1 MALTWAGIGERVR
14 MARAGS
20 RRTQDEVA
28 AVLGV
33 DRFSISRMESGGRK
47 VSALELAQLAE
58 FFEVPMGYFL
68 GEEAPAVVSRRT
80 ALSEDADE
88 AARLAWRLDVD
99 LEAHA
104 VDVRLLAQEGF
115 LGAPAL
121 RLPSAVACPADV
133 AAAESYSATVRGL
146 MGQPTGPLGAMA
158 EVCERWGLYL
168 LVVDRDADGASTL
181 IEEFPG
187 LGAAVIGG
195 QAQPGRRRATAA
207 HELGHHLLGDAYS
220 SEVGVSIM
228 RSDRERLIDAFACA
242 LLLPRADL
250 AERWTQADTGE
261 PDWQWRTLI
270 RAAGTY
276 RVSWSV
282 AVTRAREL
290 GLIDSREAGSLAARS
305 PVFGDFLAQVGSPPE
320 EDLALG
326 ATGPAWRR
334 AAMAAY
340 TQSRITGRR
349 AIQLLHGAITQVE
362 ELPSKPEVDVP

>member
-14 MARAGS
+14 MARAGA

-28 AVLGV
+28 AVLEV
-33 DRFSISRMESGGRK
+33 DRFSVGRMESGQRK
-47 VSALELAQLAE
+47 VSALELARLAE

-80 ALSEDADE
+80 ALSEEADE
-88 AARLAWRLDVD
+88 AARMAWRLDVD

-104 VDVRLLAQEGF
+104 ADVRLLAQEGF

-121 RLPSAVACPADV
+121 LLPAAVTCPADL
-133 AAAESYSATVRGL
+133 AAAESYAATVRGL
-146 MGQPTGPLGAMA
+146 MGQSSGPLGPLT

-187 LGAAVIGG
+187 VGAAVIGG
-195 QAQPGRRRATAA
+195 QAPPGRRRATAA

-220 SEVGVSIM
+220 SDVGVSIM

-242 LLLPRADL
+242 LLLPGADV
-250 AERWTQADTGE
+250 AGHWAKADPTE
-261 PDWQWRTLI
+261 SDWQWRTLV
-270 RAAGTY
+270 RVAGSY

-282 AVTRAREL
+282 AVQRARDL
-290 GLIDSREAGSLAARS
+290 GLLDSAEARMLVAHR
-305 PVFGDFLAQVGSPPE
+305 PVFGDFLAQLGAPPE
-320 EDLALG
+320 EDLTLG
-326 ATGPAWRR
+326 DTGPNWRR
-334 AAMAAY
+334 AVLAAY
-340 TQSRITGRR
+340 SDSLITGKR
-349 AIQLLHGAITQVE
+349 AIELLHGAITRLD
-362 ELPSKPEVDVP
+362 ELPSIPEDDTP